1 MEALLQDIRF
11 GIRTL
16 LKHPRV
22 TLLVVLS
29 IGLGVGINTT
39 VYSWMESV
47 ILNPYPAIRNSEELV
62 ALNTIERSD
71 VGGGGARPIAYPTY
85 KDLRNDNQ
93 SFQDLAVH
101 ATARLNLRV
110 DANATGEAVW
120 SEFVS
125 SSYFT
130 VLQVPA
136 ALGRTLLPED
146 EQQAAPVA
154 VISDSFWQRRFGGD
168 RSIVNQRVLL
178 NGQAVTIVGV
188 APPRFNGS
196 VVGLA
201 FDLWT
206 PVTMSPVLLPGKN
219 DINARG
225 DRWMQGLG
233 RLKSDVSLEQARS
246 EILTLS
252 QQLSRNDG
260 ESPVLGIVVQRLRDQ
275 LAGRLLTPLF
285 SVLLIISGIV
295 LLTAC
300 ANVANLL
307 LAQATSRQKEIG
319 VRLALGAAR
328 WRIVRQLLTES
339 LLLACLAGM
348 VGLLVA
354 YVSRNVFLALL
365 PPVALPIH
373 FSIDFTASVIGFAL
387 LITIVTAV
395 VFGLVPALRATKPDL
410 VGVLKNNERGSVGI
424 GTKLRSSLVVI
435 QVALSLCAI
444 VSAGLFVRSLQQ
456 ARTLSLGFGNPNQ
469 ILVVTTDLNLA
480 RLNAERGSTA
490 IEQLRQRIK
499 SLPGVQG
506 ATFTSMIP
514 LGFGG
519 HSYSNTEISGYTPSA
534 NEELS
539 IERVIVTSDY
549 FATLQIPL
557 VAGRAISE
565 QDQSETMRI
574 AVVNEA
580 FAQRYWPNQDPL
592 GKQLDQGFGPTTV
605 IGVAKNSAVRDL
617 GEVTPPLVYTA
628 LTQRYT
634 PNLFLQVRTDQPKM
648 LTESVRREFTAIN
661 ADLPFLDPRTL
672 AESQTAASFVQFIG
686 ATMLSAFGLLSLSLA
701 SVGLYGMLAF
711 VVTLRQRELAI
722 RMALGAQTRDIRQL
736 IFKQGF
742 TLLAIG
748 LAIGGVLSV
757 AVARLFQTQLL
768 GVSPNDPMSL
778 ITGVAVL
785 ALVTLLAC
793 YGPARRATRANPITL
808 LRTE

>member
-1 MEALLQDIRF
+1 
-11 GIRTL
+11 
-16 LKHPRV
+16 
-22 TLLVVLS
+22 
-29 IGLGVGINTT
+29 
-39 VYSWMESV
+39 
-47 ILNPYPAIRNSEELV
+47 
-62 ALNTIERSD
+62 
-71 VGGGGARPIAYPTY
+71 
-85 KDLRNDNQ
+85 
-93 SFQDLAVH
+93 
-101 ATARLNLRV
+101 LNLRV
-110 DANATGEAVW
+110 NANATGEAVW
-120 SEFVS
+120 SQFVS
-125 SSYFT
+125 GNYFT
-130 VLQVPA
+130 VLQAPA
-136 ALGRTLLPED
+136 VIGRTLLPED
-146 EQQAAPVA
+146 EQQASPVA
-154 VISDSFWQRRFGGD
+154 VVSDSLWQRRFGGD
-168 RSIVNQRVLL
+168 RSILNQRVLL
-178 NGQAVTIVGV
+178 NGQPVTIIGV

-196 VVGLA
+196 IVGLA

-225 DRWMQGLG
+225 DRWMQGLA
-233 RLKSDVSLEQARS
+233 RLKNDVSLEQSRS

-260 ESPVLGIVVQRLRDQ
+260 ESPALGIVVQRLRDQ

-319 VRLALGAAR
+319 VRLALGAVR
-328 WRIVRQLLTES
+328 WRLLRQLLTES
-339 LLLACLAGM
+339 LLLALVAGV

-354 YVSRNVFLALL
+354 YVSRNIFLALL
-365 PPVALPIH
+365 PPVALPLH
-373 FSIDFTASVIGFAL
+373 FSIEFTAGVIGFAL
-387 LITIVTAV
+387 LLTVVTAV
-395 VFGLVPALRATKPDL
+395 VFGLVPALRATRPDL
-410 VGVLKNNERGSVGI
+410 IAILKNSERGLGAGGS
-424 GTKLRSSLVVI
+424 KLRSSLVVI

-444 VSAGLFVRSLQQ
+444 VSAGLFIRSLQQ
-456 ARTLSLGFGNPNQ
+456 ARALSLGFTNPNQ

-480 RLNAERGSTA
+480 RLTPETGSTT

-499 SLPGVQG
+499 ALPGVQG
-506 ATFTSMIP
+506 AAFTSMTP

-519 HSYSNTEISGYTPSA
+519 HNYSKTEISGYTPSI

-539 IERVIVTSDY
+539 IKRVIITPDY
-549 FATLQIPL
+549 FSTLQIPI
-557 VAGRAISE
+557 VKGRAIFD
-565 QDQSETMRI
+565 QDLADAMRV

-580 FAQRYWPNQDPL
+580 FAERYWPNQDPL

-605 IGVAKNSAVRDL
+605 VGVAKNSAVRDL

-634 PNLFLQVRTDQPKM
+634 PNLFLQIRTDQPKM

-661 ADLPFLDPRTL
+661 PDLPFLDPRTL

-711 VVTLRQRELAI
+711 VVSQRQRELAI
-722 RMALGAQTRDIRQL
+722 RMALGAQTGDIRRL
-736 IFKQGF
+736 VFKQGF
-742 TLLAIG
+742 TLLAVG
-748 LAIGGVLSV
+748 LLVGGALSL
-757 AVARLFQTQLL
+757 AAARLFQSQLL
-768 GVSPNDPMSL
+768 GISPNDPLTL

-785 ALVTLLAC
+785 AFVALVAC
-793 YGPARRATRANPITL
+793 YGPARRAIKADPIML
-808 LRTE
+808 LRNE

>member
-1 MEALLQDIRF
+1 MDALLQDIRF

-39 VYSWMESV
+39 VFSWMESV

-62 ALNTIERSD
+62 ALNTVETSG

-85 KDLRNDNQ
+85 KDIRKSSQ
-93 SFQDLAVH
+93 TFQDIAVH
-101 ATARLNLRV
+101 ATARLNLRL
-110 DANATGEAVW
+110 DANATGDAVW
-120 SEFVS
+120 SQFVS
-125 SSYFT
+125 SNYFN

-146 EQQAAPVA
+146 EQQVAPVA
-154 VISDSFWQRRFGGD
+154 VISDSLWQRRFGGD
-168 RSIVNQRVLL
+168 TSIVNRRVLL
-178 NGQAVTIVGV
+178 NGQAITIVGV

-196 VVGLA
+196 IVGLA

-206 PVTMSPVLLPGKN
+206 PVTLAPVLLPGKN

-225 DRWMQGLG
+225 DRWMQGIG

-275 LAGRLLTPLF
+275 LAGRLLNPLF
-285 SVLLIISGIV
+285 SILLVISGIV

-307 LAQATSRQKEIG
+307 LAQATFRQKEIG

-339 LLLACLAGM
+339 LLLAVLAGA
-348 VGLLVA
+348 VGLLAA
-354 YVSRNVFLALL
+354 YAFRNVFLALL

-373 FSIDFTASVIGFAL
+373 FSIAFSGRVIGFAL
-387 LITIVTAV
+387 LLTVFTAA
-395 VFGLVPALRATKPDL
+395 VFGLVPALRATTPDL
-410 VGVLKNNERGSVGI
+410 IGVLKSTDRGLGGGRS
-424 GTKLRSSLVVI
+424 KLRSSLVVI
-435 QVALSLCAI
+435 QVAFSLCAI
-444 VSAGLFVRSLQQ
+444 VSAGLFLRGLQQ
-456 ARTLSLGFGNPNQ
+456 ARAMSLGFTNPNQ
-469 ILVVTTDLNLA
+469 VLVVTTDLNLA
-480 RLNAERGSTA
+480 RLDSEKGLTA
-490 IEQLRQRIK
+490 IEQLQQRIK

-519 HSYSNTEISGYTPSA
+519 HSYSETEISGYTPSA

-539 IERVIVTSDY
+539 IERVIVTPDY
-549 FATLQIPL
+549 FSTLQIPI

-565 QDQSETMRI
+565 HDRADTIRV

-580 FAQRYWPNQDPL
+580 FVRRYWPGQDPL
-592 GKQLDQGFGPTTV
+592 GKQLDQGVGPTTV
-605 IGVAKNSAVRDL
+605 VGVAKNSAVRDL
-617 GEVTPPLVYTA
+617 GEVTPPLVYSA
-628 LTQRYT
+628 LAQRYT
-634 PNLFLQVRTDQPKM
+634 PNLFLQVRTDQPGR
-648 LTESVRREFTAIN
+648 LTESIRREFAALN

-686 ATMLSAFGLLSLSLA
+686 ATMLSSFGLLSLSLA
-701 SVGLYGMLAF
+701 AVGLYGMLAF
-711 VVTLRQRELAI
+711 VVSRRQRELAI
-722 RMALGAQTRDIRQL
+722 RIALGAQTRDIRYL
-736 IFKQGF
+736 VFRQGF
-742 TLLAIG
+742 TLLALG
-748 LAIGGVLSV
+748 LLIGGALSM
-757 AVARLFQTQLL
+757 AVARLFQNQLP
-768 GVSPNDPMSL
+768 GVSPNDPLSFV
-778 ITGVAVL
+778 TGLVVL
-785 ALVTLLAC
+785 GLVTLFAC
-793 YGPARRATRANPITL
+793 YGPARRATRADPVTL

>member
-1 MEALLQDIRF
+1 
-11 GIRTL
+11 
-16 LKHPRV
+16 
-22 TLLVVLS
+22 
-29 IGLGVGINTT
+29 
-39 VYSWMESV
+39 MESV
-47 ILNPYPAIRNSEELV
+47 ILNPYPAIKNSEELV
-62 ALNTIERSD
+62 ALNTAETSD
-71 VGGGGARPIAYPTY
+71 VSGGGARPISYATY
-85 KDLRNDNQ
+85 KDLRHTSR
-93 SFQDLAVH
+93 SFQDIAVH
-101 ATARLNLRV
+101 ANARLNLRV

-120 SEFVS
+120 SQFVS
-125 SSYFT
+125 SNYFT

-136 ALGRTLLPED
+136 VVGRTLLPED

-154 VISDSFWQRRFGGD
+154 IISDSLWQKRFGGD
-168 RSIVNQRVLL
+168 RSILNQRVLL
-178 NGQAVTIVGV
+178 NGQPVTIIGV

-196 VVGLA
+196 IVGLA

-206 PVTMSPVLLPGKN
+206 PVTMSPVLLPGRN

-233 RLKSDVSLEQARS
+233 RLKNDVSLEQARS

-285 SVLLIISGIV
+285 SALLIISGIV

-319 VRLALGAAR
+319 IRLALGAVR
-328 WRIVRQLLTES
+328 WQIVRQLLTES
-339 LLLACLAGM
+339 LLLALLAGV

-354 YVSRNVFLALL
+354 YLSRNIFLALL
-365 PPVALPIH
+365 PPVALPVH
-373 FSIDFTASVIGFAL
+373 FSIEFTAGVIGFAL
-387 LITIVTAV
+387 LLTVVTAV
-395 VFGLVPALRATKPDL
+395 VFGLVPALRATKPNL
-410 VGVLKNNERGSVGI
+410 IGVLKNSERGLGGGGS
-424 GTKLRSSLVVI
+424 KLRSSLVVI

-456 ARTLSLGFGNPNQ
+456 ARALSLGFTNPNQ

-480 RLNAERGSTA
+480 RLNPERGSTA

-499 SLPGVQG
+499 ALPGVQA
-506 ATFTSMIP
+506 ATFTSMVP

-519 HSYSNTEISGYTPSA
+519 HSYSKTEISGYTPSV

-539 IERVIVTSDY
+539 IERVIITPDY
-549 FATLQIPL
+549 FSTLQIPI
-557 VAGRAISE
+557 VKGRAISD
-565 QDQSETMRI
+565 QDLADAMRV

-628 LTQRYT
+628 LTQQYT
-634 PNLFLQVRTDQPKM
+634 PNLFLQIRTDQPKM
-648 LTESVRREFTAIN
+648 LTESVRKEFTAIN
-661 ADLPFLDPRTL
+661 PDLPFLDPRTL
-672 AESQTAASFVQFIG
+672 AESQTAASLVQFIG

-711 VVTLRQRELAI
+711 VVSQRQRELAI

-742 TLLAIG
+742 TLLAVG
-748 LAIGGVLSV
+748 LLVGGALSL
-757 AVARLFQTQLL
+757 AAARLFQSQLL
-768 GVSPNDPMSL
+768 GISPNDPSTLL
-778 ITGVAVL
+778 IGVAVL
-785 ALVTLLAC
+785 ALVASVAC
-793 YGPARRATRANPITL
+793 YGPARRATKADPITL

>member
-1 MEALLQDIRF
+1 MDTLLQDIRF
-11 GIRTL
+11 GLRTL

-29 IGLGVGINTT
+29 VGLGVGINTT
-39 VYSWMESV
+39 VFSWMESV
-47 ILNPYPAIRNSEELV
+47 ILNPYPAIKNSEELV
-62 ALNTIERSD
+62 ALNTTESSD
-71 VGGGGARPIAYPTY
+71 VSRGGARPIAYPTY
-85 KDLRNDNQ
+85 KDLRNSNR
-93 SFQDLAVH
+93 SFQDIAVH
-101 ATARLNLRV
+101 ANARLNLRV

-120 SEFVS
+120 SQFVS
-125 SSYFT
+125 SNYFT

-136 ALGRTLLPED
+136 VVGRTLLPED

-154 VISDSFWQRRFGGD
+154 VISDSLWQRKFGGD
-168 RSIVNQRVLL
+168 RSILNQRVLL
-178 NGQAVTIVGV
+178 NGQAVTIIGV

-196 VVGLA
+196 IVGLA

-206 PVTMSPVLLPGKN
+206 PVTLSPLLLPGKN
-219 DINARG
+219 DINSRG

-260 ESPVLGIVVQRLRDQ
+260 ESPVLGIAVQRLRDQ

-319 VRLALGAAR
+319 VRMALGAAR

-339 LLLACLAGM
+339 LFLALLAGV
-348 VGLLVA
+348 VGLVVA

-373 FSIDFTASVIGFAL
+373 FSIEFTGRVIGFAL
-387 LITIVTAV
+387 LLTVITAV

-410 VGVLKNNERGSVGI
+410 VGILKNSDRGVAGS

-456 ARTLSLGFGNPNQ
+456 ARTLSLGFANPNQ

-480 RLNAERGSTA
+480 RLNPERGSTA
-490 IEQLRQRIK
+490 IEQLRQRIEA
-499 SLPGVQG
+499 LPGVQG
-506 ATFTSMIP
+506 ATFSSMIP

-519 HSYSNTEISGYTPSA
+519 HNYSTTEISGYTPSA

-539 IERVIVTSDY
+539 IERVIVTPDY
-549 FATLQIPL
+549 FSTLQIPI
-557 VAGRAISE
+557 VSGRPISE
-565 QDQSETMRI
+565 QDRAETMRI

-701 SVGLYGMLAF
+701 SIGLYGMLAF
-711 VVTLRQRELAI
+711 VVSQRQRELAI

-736 IFKQGF
+736 IFRQGF

-748 LAIGGVLSV
+748 LLIGGALSL
-757 AVARLFQTQLL
+757 AAARLFQSQLL
-768 GVSPNDPMSL
+768 GISPNDPLTL
-778 ITGVAVL
+778 ITGFAVL
-785 ALVTLLAC
+785 GLVTLFAC
-793 YGPARRATRANPITL
+793 YGPARRATKADPITL

>member
-1 MEALLQDIRF
+1 METLLKDIRF
-11 GIRTL
+11 GVRSL

-39 VYSWMESV
+39 VFSWMQSV
-47 ILNPYPAIRNSEELV
+47 ILNPYPAIKNSEELV
-62 ALNTIERSD
+62 ALNTAETSD
-71 VGGGGARPIAYPTY
+71 VSGGGARPIAYSTY
-85 KDLRNDNQ
+85 KDLRTSSR
-93 SFQDLAVH
+93 SFQDIAVH
-101 ATARLNLRV
+101 ASARLNLRV

-120 SEFVS
+120 SQFVS
-125 SSYFT
+125 SNYFT

-136 ALGRTLLPED
+136 VVGRTLLPED

-154 VISDSFWQRRFGGD
+154 VISDSLWQRRFGGD
-168 RSIVNQRVLL
+168 RSILNQRVLL
-178 NGQAVTIVGV
+178 NGEPVTIIGV

-196 VVGLA
+196 IVGLA

-219 DINARG
+219 DLNARG

-233 RLKSDVSLEQARS
+233 RLKNDVSLEQARS

-285 SVLLIISGIV
+285 SILLIISGIV

-319 VRLALGAAR
+319 VRLALGAVR

-339 LLLACLAGM
+339 LLLALLAGV

-354 YVSRNVFLALL
+354 YVSRNIFLALL
-365 PPVALPIH
+365 PPVALPVH
-373 FSIDFTASVIGFAL
+373 FSIEFTAGVIGFAL
-387 LITIVTAV
+387 LLTVVTAV
-395 VFGLVPALRATKPDL
+395 VFGLVPALRATRPDL
-410 VGVLKNNERGSVGI
+410 IGVLKHNERGLG
-424 GTKLRSSLVVI
+424 GTGSKLRSSLVVI

-444 VSAGLFVRSLQQ
+444 VSAGLFLRSLQQ
-456 ARTLSLGFGNPNQ
+456 ARALSLGFANPNQ
-469 ILVVTTDLNLA
+469 ILVITTDLNPA
-480 RLNAERGSTA
+480 RLNPERGLAA
-490 IEQLRQRIK
+490 IEQLQQRIK
-499 SLPGVQG
+499 ALPGVESV
-506 ATFTSMIP
+506 TFSSMIP

-519 HSYSNTEISGYTPSA
+519 HSYSKTEIRGYTPSP

-539 IERVIVTSDY
+539 IERVIVTPDY
-549 FATLQIPL
+549 FSTLQIPI
-557 VAGRAISE
+557 VKGRAISD
-565 QDQSETMRI
+565 QDLADAMRV

-580 FAQRYWPNQDPL
+580 FAQRYWSNQDPL

-617 GEVTPPLVYTA
+617 GEVTPPLVYSA
-628 LTQRYT
+628 LAQWYM
-634 PNLFLQVRTDQPKM
+634 PNLFLQIRTDQPKM

-661 ADLPFLDPRTL
+661 PDLPFLDPRTL

-711 VVTLRQRELAI
+711 VVSQRHRELAI
-722 RMALGAQTRDIRQL
+722 RMALGAQIRDIQRL

-748 LAIGGVLSV
+748 LGVGGVLSV
-757 AVARLFQTQLL
+757 ALARLFKTQLL
-768 GVSPNDPMSL
+768 GIGPNDPMSL

-785 ALVTLLAC
+785 AFVTLLAC
-793 YGPARRATRANPITL
+793 YSPARRATKADPITL

>member
-1 MEALLQDIRF
+1 METLLHDIRF
-11 GIRTL
+11 GLRTL
-16 LKHPRV
+16 MKHPRV

-39 VYSWMESV
+39 VFSWMESV
-47 ILNPYPAIRNSEELV
+47 ILRPYPAIKNSEELV
-62 ALNTIERSD
+62 ALNTVETSD

-85 KDLRNDNQ
+85 KDLRNSNQ
-93 SFQDLAVH
+93 SFQDIAVH

-120 SEFVS
+120 SQFVS
-125 SSYFT
+125 SNYFT

-146 EQQAAPVA
+146 EQQATPVA
-154 VISDSFWQRRFGGD
+154 VISDSLWQRRFGGD
-168 RSIVNQRVLL
+168 RSILNQRVLL
-178 NGQAVTIVGV
+178 NGQPVTIIGV
-188 APPRFNGS
+188 TPPRFNGS
-196 VVGLA
+196 IVGLA

-206 PVTMSPVLLPGKN
+206 PVTMSPLLLPGKN

-225 DRWMQGLG
+225 DRWLQGLG
-233 RLKSDVSLEQARS
+233 RLKSNVSLELARS

-285 SVLLIISGIV
+285 SILLIISGIV

-319 VRLALGAAR
+319 IRLALGAAR
-328 WRIVRQLLTES
+328 LRIVRQLLTES
-339 LLLACLAGM
+339 LLLALLAGV

-373 FSIDFTASVIGFAL
+373 FSIEFTARVVGFAL
-387 LITIVTAV
+387 LLTVVTAV
-395 VFGLVPALRATKPDL
+395 IFGLVPALRATKPDL
-410 VGVLKNNERGSVGI
+410 VGVLKNSERGFAGS
-424 GTKLRSSLVVI
+424 GTKLRSGLVVI

-456 ARTLSLGFGNPNQ
+456 TRALSLGFGDPNQ
-469 ILVVTTDLNLA
+469 ILLATTDLNLA
-480 RLNAERGSTA
+480 RLNPERGSTT
-490 IEQLRQRIK
+490 IEQLQQRIK
-499 SLPGVQG
+499 ALPGVQG

-519 HSYSNTEISGYTPSA
+519 HNYSQTEISGYTPAA

-539 IERVIVTSDY
+539 IERVVVTPDY
-549 FATLQIPL
+549 FSTLQIPI
-557 VAGRAISE
+557 VTGRAISE
-565 QDQSETMRI
+565 QDQAHTMRV

-580 FAQRYWPNQDPL
+580 FVQRYWPAQNPL
-592 GKQLDQGFGPTTV
+592 GNQLDQGFGPTTV
-605 IGVAKNSAVRDL
+605 VGVAKNSAVRDL
-617 GEVTPPLVYTA
+617 GEVTPPLVYIA
-628 LTQRYT
+628 FSQRYT
-634 PNLFLQVRTDQPKM
+634 SNLFLQVRTNQPKM

-711 VVTLRQRELAI
+711 VVSQRQRELAI
-722 RMALGAQTRDIRQL
+722 RVALGAQTRDIRHL

-742 TLLAIG
+742 MLLALG
-748 LAIGGVLSV
+748 LVVGGGLSLV
-757 AVARLFQTQLL
+757 VARLLQSQLQ
-768 GVSPNDPMSL
+768 GVSPNDPVSL
-778 ITGVAVL
+778 IMGVAVL
-785 ALVTLLAC
+785 TFVAFLAC
-793 YGPARRATRANPITL
+793 YGPARRAAKADPITV